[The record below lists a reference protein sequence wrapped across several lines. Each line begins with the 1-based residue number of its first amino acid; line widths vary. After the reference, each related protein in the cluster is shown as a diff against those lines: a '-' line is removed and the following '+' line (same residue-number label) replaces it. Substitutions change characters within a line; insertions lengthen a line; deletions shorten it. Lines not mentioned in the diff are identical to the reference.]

1 MGRRAGMNIFPEIR
15 EKLLLSF
22 HFVAKCSHQQ
32 GKEGTC
38 VRGALRLWRGAEAA
52 CLLNGQLRHFNN
64 GFASF
69 TLRHITNTWRAV
81 VLQTYKWVLF
91 QEAGGMK

>member
-81 VLQTYKWVLF
+81 VLQLTNGFYF
-91 QEAGGMK
+91 RRQGE